1 MARETTNAT
10 GRGTKAGICVN
21 NQCKNYKQ
29 IVEIAHGDLV
39 CPECGKPLTHVA
51 APKKKSNNS
60 LYIIIAA
67 VVAIIVVVAAIF
79 LGGGNDVATQKSLEP
94 DSAIVAEPQA
104 SLDSVTEVNED
115 TVIEVNED
123 TVAIAP
129 VEEPAVEETP
139 EIKEEVEPK
148 TDSKPEVSAPSSRS
162 KDLGY
167 AIWKGALKNGQP
179 NDENGTMTYKESH
192 RIDSRDPQARV
203 AEPGDYIIGEF
214 VDGKLVQGIWYDK
227 SNTVK
232 GSIII
237 GR

>member
-1 MARETTNAT
+1 MYIGQTVHFEERHKQHYNGTEEKFNTADFDQAIVILSQYFNGSALDDVERQMIQYFMADNA
-10 GRGTKAGICVN
+10 RSMRKKAEVSS
-21 NQCKNYKQ
+21 
-29 IVEIAHGDLV
+29 DD
-39 CPECGKPLTHVA
+39 
-51 APKKKSNNS
+51 
-60 LYIIIAA
+60 IINRT
-67 VVAIIVVVAAIF
+67 
-79 LGGGNDVATQKSLEP
+79 GGNKVNSYTEMEKVATEVVTVEESL
-94 DSAIVAEPQA
+94 DTAEPEP
-104 SLDSVTEVNED
+104 VVEEVP
-115 TVIEVNED
+115 
-123 TVAIAP
+123 P
-129 VEEPAVEETP
+129 VEDAKPENKPVENKPAVT
-139 EIKEEVEPK
+139 
-148 TDSKPEVSAPSSRS
+148 TSRS

-167 AIWKGALKNGQP
+167 ATWKGALKNGQP